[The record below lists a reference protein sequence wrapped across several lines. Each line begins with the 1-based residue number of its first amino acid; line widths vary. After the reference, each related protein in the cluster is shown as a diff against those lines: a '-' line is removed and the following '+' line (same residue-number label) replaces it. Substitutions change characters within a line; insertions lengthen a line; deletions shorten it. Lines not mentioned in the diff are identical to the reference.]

1 MLLGA
6 TGDLARLTDQKWSSG
21 NGADV
26 LLHADGVAA
35 TLLSWNVAAL
45 DALDRFAKDAASGSW
60 LALSGRPLLGTAGE
74 DEARG
79 ELAGRI
85 LARLTERGRAGL
97 DGLDGVFALAWYDA
111 PGRRL
116 VLIRDRFGAE
126 PLFYAE
132 RPEGVLFASRIR
144 DLRPTGLLA
153 GGLDGLGLAE
163 FLTYCYVPGSAT
175 LDKGVR
181 RVPPGGMIIVDLARD
196 TVRAEIWYRLSFA
209 APHLPDEA
217 ELARQFREHLE
228 AAIVRRMSGT
238 PIGIM
243 LSGGMDSS
251 STATFLRRH
260 ESGPIRSFAFSCA
273 GAGFDESHYAAELAK
288 LLGTEHETVRYGEAE
303 ALSVGDVSAEM
314 EVPFTDVGI
323 NEGTWIVAR
332 AASGKVP
339 FVFTGDGGDE
349 LWASHPV
356 YAAQKL
362 LAPYDALPVPPF
374 IHKALSGAFNLFSD
388 SDQKRDLKVKLKRI
402 LPAAGLPKA
411 IGPFRWRAYYA
422 PGDFP
427 DLLTADA
434 RALVQGEDPFASVIA
449 SYEGYDGPDDGLS
462 PHLYSDYTTTSTFYF
477 SRLMLLRRFGIEH
490 RLPFYDKA
498 LVEHGARIPAHLKL
512 EGIERTK
519 RLFRQAM
526 EGVLPDIINHRKD
539 KLGHSVPMKNWL
551 RENGPLWQWVSAQ
564 LSPRAVQDRGLF
576 QPAAVQRLIDE
587 HRAKRHNHSHR
598 IWAMAVLEAWL
609 RVHHDSVAQT
619 PAHKAAA

>member
-6 TGDLARLTDQKWSSG
+6 SGALSRRQDQPWSTGAAEGVVLQADQLAL
-21 NGADV
+21 AV
-26 LLHADGVAA
+26 LPWQVG
-35 TLLSWNVAAL
+35 SL
-45 DALDRFAKDAASGSW
+45 DALAQSAKDAATGSW
-60 LALSGRPLLGTAGE
+60 LAFSGRPILQNAKD
-74 DEARG
+74 DEAG
-79 ELAGRI
+79 GQLAELI
-85 LARLTERGRAGL
+85 LARLIERGEAAL
-97 DGLDGVFALAWYDA
+97 HDIDGVFALAWYDA
-111 PGRRL
+111 PKRRL
-116 VLIRDRFGAE
+116 VLVRDRFGSE

-144 DLRPTGLLA
+144 DLRPTGLMA
-153 GGLDGLGLAE
+153 GGIDGLGLAE
-163 FLTYCYVPGSAT
+163 FLTYCYVPGTAT

-181 RVPPGGMIIVDLARD
+181 RVPPGDMAVIDLATNRLELK
-196 TVRAEIWYRLSFA
+196 TWYRVSFA
-209 APHLPDEA
+209 NPHAPDEA
-217 ELARQFREHLE
+217 ELARNFRERLE
-228 AAIVRRMSGT
+228 AAVVKRMTTT

-251 STATFLRRH
+251 ATATFLRKH
-260 ESGPIRSFAFSCA
+260 EKGTIRSFAFSCA

-288 LLGTEHETVRYGEAE
+288 ILGTEHETIRYGEQE

-362 LAPYDALPVPPF
+362 LAPYDALPVPQF
-374 IHKALSGAFNLFSD
+374 VHKALTGAFNLFSD

-411 IGPFRWRAYYA
+411 IGPFRWRSYYT
-422 PGDFP
+422 PDDFP
-427 DLLTADA
+427 SLLTPSAQG
-434 RALVQGEDPFASVIA
+434 LVRGQDPFASVVA
-449 SYEGYDGPDDGLS
+449 SYDGYDGPDDGLS

-490 RLPFYDKA
+490 RLPFYDRD
-498 LVEHGARIPAHLKL
+498 LVEYGARIPARLKL
-512 EGIERTK
+512 EGVERTK
-519 RLFRQAM
+519 RLFRVAM
-526 EGVLPDIINHRKD
+526 QGVMPEVINGRKD

-551 RENGPLWQWVSAQ
+551 RETGPLWQWVSSH
-564 LSPRAVQDRGLF
+564 LSPESVRQRGLF
-576 QPAAVQRLIDE
+576 QPAAVQRLIEE
-587 HRAKRHNHSHR
+587 HRNKRHNHSHR
-598 IWAMAVLEAWL
+598 LWAMAVLEAWL
-609 RVHHDSVAQT
+609 RFHHDGVEKDQER
-619 PAHKAAA
+619 KAAA

>member
-6 TGDLARLTDQKWSSG
+6 TGALSRRQDQPWSDAAAG
-21 NGADV
+21 TT
-26 LLHADGVAA
+26 LLQADGVALA
-35 TLLSWNVAAL
+35 VLPWQVGAL
-45 DALDRFAKDAASGSW
+45 DALDRTARDAASGSW
-60 LALSGRPLLGTAGE
+60 LALSGRPILTSARE
-74 DEARG
+74 DEAKG
-79 ELAGRI
+79 DLAAAI
-85 LARLTERGRAGL
+85 LARLAQRGTAAL
-97 DGLDGVFALAWYDA
+97 DDLDGVFALAWYDA
-111 PGRRL
+111 GRRRL
-116 VLIRDRFGAE
+116 VLVRDRFGSE
-126 PLFYAE
+126 PLFWAQ

-163 FLTYCYVPGSAT
+163 FLTYCYVPGTAT

-181 RVPPGGMIIVDLARD
+181 RVAPGSHLAIDLARNS
-196 TVRAEIWYRLSFA
+196 VEEKVWYRLSFA
-209 APHLPDEA
+209 NPVAPDEA
-217 ELARQFREHLE
+217 EIANNFRELLE
-228 AAIVRRMSGT
+228 AAVVRRMTGT

-260 ESGPIRSFAFSCA
+260 ETGPIRSFAFSCA

-288 LLGTEHETVRYGEAE
+288 QLGTEHATVRYGEAE
-303 ALSVGDVSAEM
+303 ALSVADVSAAS

-323 NEGTWIVAR
+323 NEGSWIVAR

-339 FVFTGDGGDE
+339 FLFTGDGGDE

-374 IHKALSGAFNLFSD
+374 VHKALTGAFNLFSD

-411 IGPFRWRAYYA
+411 IGPFRWRSYYS
-422 PGDFP
+422 PDDFP
-427 DLLTADA
+427 SLLTPSA
-434 RALVQGEDPFASVIA
+434 RALVQNQDPFASVVA
-449 SYEGYDGPDDGLS
+449 SYDGYDGPDDGLS

-477 SRLMLLRRFGIEH
+477 SRLMLLRHFGLEY
-490 RLPFYDKA
+490 RLPFYDRA
-498 LVEHGARIPAHLKL
+498 LVEYGARIPARLKL

-551 RENGPLWQWVSAQ
+551 RETGPLWQWVSSQ
-564 LSPRAVQDRGLF
+564 LSPESVNRRGLF

-598 IWAMAVLEAWL
+598 LWAMAVLEAWL
-609 RVHHDSVAQT
+609 RVHHDGSSTQ
-619 PAHKAAA
+619 PQRQAA

>member
-6 TGDLARLTDQKWSSG
+6 TGALSRRQDQPWSG
-21 NGADV
+21 GAENDV
-26 LLHADGVAA
+26 LLHAEDVAA
-35 TLLSWNVAAL
+35 VVLPWRVGSL
-45 DALDRFAKDAASGSW
+45 DALDRVAKDAASGSW
-60 LALSGRPLLGTAGE
+60 LALSGRPILASARE
-74 DEARG
+74 DEQKG
-79 ELAGRI
+79 DLAQAV
-85 LARLTERGRAGL
+85 LARLIQHGPAGL

-111 PGRRL
+111 PKRRL
-116 VLIRDRFGAE
+116 LLVRDRFGAE

-144 DLRPTGLLA
+144 DLRPTGLLE
-153 GGLDGLGLAE
+153 GGIDGLGLAE
-163 FLTYCYVPGSAT
+163 FLTYCYVPGTAT

-181 RVPPGGMIIVDLARD
+181 RVPPGGHVTVDLA
-196 TVRAEIWYRLSFA
+196 TGAASLHHWYRLSFA
-209 APHLPDEA
+209 APHAPDEA
-217 ELARQFREHLE
+217 ELARNFRELLE
-228 AAIVRRMSGT
+228 AAIVRRMTTT

-288 LLGTEHETVRYGEAE
+288 QLGTEHETVRYGENE

-332 AASGKVP
+332 AAGGKVP

-362 LAPYDALPVPPF
+362 LAPYDALPVPQF
-374 IHKALSGAFNLFSD
+374 VHKALTGAFNLFSD

-402 LPAAGLPKA
+402 LPAPGLPKA

-427 DLLTADA
+427 GLLTQDGQ
-434 RALVQGEDPFASVIA
+434 ALVRGQDPFASVVA
-449 SYEGYDGPDDGLS
+449 SYDGYDGPDDGLS

-490 RLPFYDKA
+490 RLPFYDKE
-498 LVEHGARIPAHLKL
+498 LVEYGARIPAHLKL

-551 RENGPLWQWVSAQ
+551 RESGPLWQWVSSQ
-564 LSPRAVQDRGLF
+564 LSPEAVRRRGLF
-576 QPAAVQRLIDE
+576 QPAAVQRLIEE

-598 IWAMAVLEAWL
+598 LWAMAVLEAWL
-609 RVHHDSVAQT
+609 RVHHDGLEQA
-619 PAHKAAA
+619 PARREAA